1 MENEGDNLYFIGVD
15 VGTASVRAALVNS
28 QGHIKSKHHVPIQI
42 NNPQPEFYEQSSSEI
57 WEAVCR
63 AVKEVT
69 KSEKVSNHQ
78 IKGIGFDAT
87 CSLVTLQGD
96 LLSFVENGNEN
107 LFTFCYFLHPLI
119 RRLPRRITEMGCHYV
134 DGSSSQIGNSFNQ

>member
-96 LLSFVENGNEN
+96 L
-107 LFTFCYFLHPLI
+107 
-119 RRLPRRITEMGCHYV
+119 
-134 DGSSSQIGNSFNQ
+134 